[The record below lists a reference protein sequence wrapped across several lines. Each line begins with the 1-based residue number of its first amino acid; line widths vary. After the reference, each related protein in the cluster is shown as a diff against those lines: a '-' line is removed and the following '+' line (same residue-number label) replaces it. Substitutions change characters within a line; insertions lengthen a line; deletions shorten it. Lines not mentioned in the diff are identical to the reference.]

1 MGIWDRLKELYSGDA
16 DLEHSV
22 QTLLLSEFGA
32 FAQKPEETLDQAFNR
47 YNHLLSRMLKY
58 NLERKVF
65 EQKVKFVN
73 CLNPEGESTV
83 NTVNVHE
90 QFKVYSLAKLVGIL
104 WSFEDKIKKLNVVS
118 SLGNLTLV
126 AKGKN
131 VVDDS
136 ESDIS
141 DEQLTKEDK
150 ALMVSNP
157 KSFFKKNFSRFR
169 NHNHKSTYPAE
180 KPQTDGFR
188 GPKSDEEKKLTED
201 SGYDCHYCHGKNH
214 LASDCMLRKM
224 H

>member
-90 QFKVYSLAKLVGIL
+90 QFKVYSLAKLVAIL
-104 WSFEDKIKKLNVVS
+104 RSFEDKITKMNVVS

-126 AKGKN
+126 AKGKK

-157 KSFFKKNFSRFR
+157 KRFSKKNFSRSETTIKKSSTQLR
-169 NHNHKSTYPAE
+169 NPR
-180 KPQTDGFR
+180 PM
-188 GPKSDEEKKLTED
+188 D
-201 SGYDCHYCHGKNH
+201 SEVQNWTKRR
-214 LASDCMLRKM
+214 S
-224 H
+224 